1 MQSDDFD
8 SEDELLRCK
17 KQHMR
22 TIEKKEFKDRCS
34 LCDSILETS
43 EDIKFKLEMKNI
55 VCPVCKE
62 YNIIK

>member
-1 MQSDDFD
+1 
-8 SEDELLRCK
+8 
-17 KQHMR
+17 MR
-22 TIEKKEFKDRCS
+22 TIEKKKFKDRCS

-43 EDIKFKLEMKNI
+43 EDIKSKLEMKNI

>member
-1 MQSDDFD
+1 
-8 SEDELLRCK
+8 
-17 KQHMR
+17 MR

-43 EDIKFKLEMKNI
+43 EDIKFKREMKNI

-62 YNIIK
+62 YNIIKYYG